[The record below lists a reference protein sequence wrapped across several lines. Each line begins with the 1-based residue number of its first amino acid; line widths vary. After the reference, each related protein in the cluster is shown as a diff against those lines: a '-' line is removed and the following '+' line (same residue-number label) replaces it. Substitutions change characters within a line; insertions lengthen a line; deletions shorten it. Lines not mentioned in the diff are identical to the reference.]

1 MIVLI
6 KLIVFLVQKLY
17 YITKQSQ
24 ELPRHSTALK
34 FYVSVAKLLSCLIL
48 MRIFQNSPNEL
59 HLNSGSKKIA
69 SPNFHA
75 VSFVCK

>member
-34 FYVSVAKLLSCLIL
+34 FYVSVKRRQTFKLFDL
-48 MRIFQNSPNEL
+48 NEDFP
-59 HLNSGSKKIA
+59 K
-69 SPNFHA
+69 FT
-75 VSFVCK
+75 